1 MFGHNLI
8 GMENGDLLLIG
19 GYDKDSEAYQS
30 KVWRLSSAT
39 WTEEATLQKV
49 FLRNL
54 KLGILMEKSRKIK
67 FLSKF
72 GKFIITTFDPQNINV

>member
-1 MFGHNLI
+1 MFGHNLV
-8 GMENGDLLLIG
+8 GLENGDVLLIG
-19 GYDKDSEAYQS
+19 GYDQDSAAYQS

-49 FLRNL
+49 FLKNV
-54 KLGILMEKSRKIK
+54 KLGILMENSRKIK

-72 GKFIITTFDPQNINV
+72 GKFIITTFDPQKINV